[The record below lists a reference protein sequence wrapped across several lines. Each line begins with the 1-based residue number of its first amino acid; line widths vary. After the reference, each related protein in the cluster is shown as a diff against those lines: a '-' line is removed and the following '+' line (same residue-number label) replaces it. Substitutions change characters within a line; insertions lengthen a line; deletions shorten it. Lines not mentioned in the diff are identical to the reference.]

1 MKGVVTKENDTIDR
15 TKKISWEYSIVGAII
30 MILDLA
36 ILSVRL
42 WWNIQWKCLYS
53 GGDFDRAIEIE

>member
-1 MKGVVTKENDTIDR
+1 MTKESDTIDR
-15 TKKISWEYSIVGAII
+15 TKKISWGYSIVGAII

-42 WWNIQWKCLYS
+42 WWNSQWKYLYS
-53 GGDFDRAIEIE
+53 GEDFDAAVEIE

>member
-1 MKGVVTKENDTIDR
+1 
-15 TKKISWEYSIVGAII
+15 